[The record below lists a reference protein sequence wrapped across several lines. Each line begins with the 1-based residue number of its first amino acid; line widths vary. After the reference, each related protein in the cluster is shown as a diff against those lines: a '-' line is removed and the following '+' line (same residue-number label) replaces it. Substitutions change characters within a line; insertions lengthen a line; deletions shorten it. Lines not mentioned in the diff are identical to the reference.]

1 MNHIGEKNSFE
12 FNTLSLKIFWE
23 KNKKKNSE
31 IMLGFQDKCLKE
43 WLLLLFS
50 CFDWQTNMI
59 WQEPYL
65 EEKMTQN
72 EQLTSA
78 LEK

>member
-1 MNHIGEKNSFE
+1 M
-12 FNTLSLKIFWE
+12 
-23 KNKKKNSE
+23 
-31 IMLGFQDKCLKE
+31 FQRVIAIIV
-43 WLLLLFS
+43 FM
-50 CFDWQTNMI
+50 FDSQTTMI